1 MLSRPGAEA
10 EATSKE
16 WDAEEGAT
24 LEDMLEPMVTAL
36 LPWVDNEAQ
45 FTRAAKA
52 ALVYAARYE
61 TAVQGRLL
69 KQTLLD
75 LDLSKSYV
83 SRHGRETAAL
93 DFLTVVHRVFA
104 DLGTPATLGEVAH
117 LLPKLRHV
125 SEFDLVETAVQRG
138 FLTRRRRGSGLP
150 DQYEASANARFIPTT
165 RREQL
170 QEVRESLLCFVRAAL
185 AQVRAAASPP
195 PKGPVATSPRSSGP
209 RNARLVRTEFHAPSD
224 MDPRMVNEIVL
235 KKLREAMEEIDAARA
250 PGDAG
255 KLVRVT
261 SSLQTEEPDTSKY
274 RGSSS

>member
-1 MLSRPGAEA
+1 MVSRPGAEA
-10 EATSKE
+10 QATSE
-16 WDAEEGAT
+16 ERDAREGAT
-24 LEDMLEPMVTAL
+24 LDDLLEPVVAAL
-36 LPWVDNEAQ
+36 LPLVENEAQ

-52 ALVYAARYE
+52 ALVYGVRYQ

-104 DLGTPATLGEVAH
+104 DLGAPATLGEVAP

-125 SEFDLVETAVQRG
+125 SEFDLVEAAVERG
-138 FLTRRRRGSGLP
+138 FLTRTRRGSGLP
-150 DQYEASANARFIPTT
+150 DQYEANPNARFVPTT
-165 RREQL
+165 RTEQL
-170 QEVRESLLCFVRAAL
+170 QEVRESLRCFVRAAL
-185 AQVRAAASPP
+185 AQIQAAASPP
-195 PKGPVATSPRSSGP
+195 PKGPTTAGSRCAVP

-235 KKLREAMEEIDAARA
+235 KKLREAMEEIDAARS
-250 PGDAG
+250 PGDTG

-261 SSLQTEEPDTSKY
+261 SSLQTQQPDPSKD
-274 RGSSS
+274 RGSP

>member
-1 MLSRPGAEA
+1 MVSRPGAEA
-10 EATSKE
+10 ETTSE
-16 WDAEEGAT
+16 AQDVEEAAT
-24 LEDMLEPMVTAL
+24 LDDVLEPVVAAL
-36 LPWVDNEAQ
+36 LPLVENEAQ

-69 KQTLLD
+69 KQTLID

-104 DLGTPATLGEVAH
+104 DLGAPATLGEVTH
-117 LLPKLRHV
+117 LLPRLRNV
-125 SEFDLVETAVQRG
+125 SDFDLVETAVARR

-150 DQYEASANARFIPTT
+150 DQYEANPNARFIPTT

-170 QEVRESLLCFVRAAL
+170 QEVRESLLCFVRTAL
-185 AQVRAAASPP
+185 AQVRAAASPS
-195 PKGPVATSPRSSGP
+195 PKGPTTTGFRSNGP

-261 SSLQTEEPDTSKY
+261 SSLQTEDPDPSKCG
-274 RGSSS
+274 GSP